1 MPSVRVRRGS
11 QYASLIGEDNTPD
24 QTHPRQSSRPRSRT
38 LASIY
43 NVPSQLAPS
52 SGRDTSESGES
63 TGQLHEPASGP
74 STDRKPY
81 AGKIAGSILS
91 PGLRGYKSYDYISEH
106 AKRRR
111 TSSAEARNGDG
122 TITLEGSQANVVVP
136 DGGYPGLLESN
147 LSLASAAS
155 NPFGRNDSS
164 LNHED
169 DIVEHLDVI
178 GM

>member
-1 MPSVRVRRGS
+1 MAP
-11 QYASLIGEDNTPD
+11 
-24 QTHPRQSSRPRSRT
+24 SRPFPR
-38 LASIY
+38 
-43 NVPSQLAPS
+43 
-52 SGRDTSESGES
+52 
-63 TGQLHEPASGP
+63 
-74 STDRKPY
+74 
-81 AGKIAGSILS
+81 SILS
-91 PGLRGYKSYDYISEH
+91 PGLRGYKSYDYISEN